1 MSHKNALVMYAKKPS
16 PGKVKTRLTKGLN
29 PLTHQEASDFYQF
42 MLTDLIYLMSR
53 ASGYDFFICPQG
65 DVEEFKTTF
74 RSSYATI
81 RDEGNGDLGQSLYK
95 SFHQLHEMG
104 YQHVLIIGSDVPF
117 LTPEKI
123 HVAFSYPSHQST
135 FILGPDRQ
143 GGCYLIGGNQPFP
156 IFHDI
161 SWSRGED
168 FQILLNRSRNLGLAT
183 TLLSQEMDIDTIEDF
198 KALGEVL
205 LKSRTRFQESLPSLM
220 DFFKMFHV
228 KHSLYFNL

>member
-1 MSHKNALVMYAKKPS
+1 MNHKNALVMYAKKPS
-16 PGKVKTRLTKGLN
+16 PGKVKTRLTIGLN
-29 PLTHQEASDFYQF
+29 SLSSHEATDFYHSL
-42 MLTDLIYLMSR
+42 LTDLIPLMSI
-53 ASGYDFFICPQG
+53 SNHYDFFICPQG

-81 RDEGNGDLGQSLYK
+81 QDEGNGDLGQSLYK
-95 SFHQLHEMG
+95 SFHQLHKMG
-104 YQHVLIIGSDVPF
+104 YQHILIIGSDVPF

-123 HVAFSYPSHQST
+123 HVAFSYLSSQTP

-143 GGCYLIGGNQPFP
+143 GGCYLIGGNQPYP

-161 SWSRGED
+161 PWSQGKD
-168 FQILLNRSRNLGLAT
+168 FQILLNRSRNLGIET
-183 TLLSQEMDIDTIEDF
+183 SQLSKELDIDTIEDF

-205 LKSRTRFQESLPSLM
+205 LESETGFQESLPSLI

-228 KHSLYFNL
+228 KHPLYFNL